1 MDSAK
6 FAKITVTKRINEII
20 PLNILKSASFSV
32 NNEGFIV
39 KIKVRKKP
47 ISTTNITG
55 FLIKILGS
63 NFLKDSIK
71 ALFNISL
78 EIDLTCFLLIV
89 NYPQMLKCS
98 AIGPKAKAGKN
109 VRAPIIKIIKN
120 KIKEKVKLSVLNV
133 EALTGIA
140 CFL

>member
-63 NFLKDSIK
+63 NF
-71 ALFNISL
+71 
-78 EIDLTCFLLIV
+78 
-89 NYPQMLKCS
+89 
-98 AIGPKAKAGKN
+98 
-109 VRAPIIKIIKN
+109 
-120 KIKEKVKLSVLNV
+120 
-133 EALTGIA
+133 
-140 CFL
+140 